1 MTESLLSFF
10 LARLDQI
17 ESPIFLHRELER
29 FPAEDLKVLLSEGL
43 LRETSRATEIPRPA
57 HLPAG
62 GDLIVRQT
70 EKGLFGVADEND
82 YFDPIPLVEDDVRQ
96 YEVIIAKVI
105 DCIRR
110 ENDLIGVPVANGR
123 KLFLVGERL
132 LPGQGRA
139 DVYLSLIN
147 DDPPGFML
155 VCKKVQPT
163 NPRPV
168 VMLVPRPIPLSVENV
183 QLLRSWGI
191 NIVPLI
197 PDLDG
202 KRWELPWGQILLKP
216 VDCGMAEVTPENIYC
231 RVISKDGTHSL
242 NKSRYQALLK
252 ARNKYD
258 MFIDGMTRETSC
270 RDGMGNSQA
279 AKLTPKELGIV
290 VDVIMAGKPMR
301 PYNTKTGN
309 NCSSSSSACRLFVEA
324 RKKVDV
330 KLGRYRYR
338 AFRLH
343 KDSSDSKLNAHEF
356 TPPDGFVYCLI
367 LPA

>member
-1 MTESLLSFF
+1 LADSLLGFI
-10 LARLDQI
+10 LTRLDQI
-17 ESPIFLHRELER
+17 ESPVFLHRELKR
-29 FPAEDLKVLLSEGL
+29 FPAEDLKALLSEGL

-62 GDLIVRQT
+62 GELIVRQT
-70 EKGLFGVADEND
+70 KKGLFGVADEDD

-96 YEVIIAKVI
+96 YEVIISKVI
-105 DCIRR
+105 ERIRR
-110 ENDLIGVPVANGR
+110 ENDLVGVPVANGR

-132 LPGQGRA
+132 LQGHDRA

-147 DDPPGFML
+147 DDPSEFL
-155 VCKKVQPT
+155 LICKKVQPT

-168 VMLVPRPIPLSVENV
+168 VMLVPRPIPFSVENV
-183 QLLRSWGI
+183 QLIRSWGI
-191 NIVPLI
+191 YIVPLI
-197 PDLDG
+197 PDLGG
-202 KRWELPWGQILLKP
+202 KHWELPWSQILRKP
-216 VDCGMAEVTPENIYC
+216 IEGGMAEVTPENIYC
-231 RVISKDGTHSL
+231 RVISKDGTQSL
-242 NKSRYQALLK
+242 DKSRYQALLK
-252 ARNKYD
+252 TRNKYD

-270 RDGMGNSQA
+270 RDGKGHSQA

-343 KDSSDSKLNAHEF
+343 KDASDSKLNAHEF
-356 TPPDGFVYCLI
+356 TPPDGFLYCLI